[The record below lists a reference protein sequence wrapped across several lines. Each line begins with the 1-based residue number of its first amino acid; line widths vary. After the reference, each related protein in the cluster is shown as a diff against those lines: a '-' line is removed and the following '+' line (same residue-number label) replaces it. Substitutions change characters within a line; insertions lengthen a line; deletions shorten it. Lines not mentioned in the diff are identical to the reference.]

1 MDFDA
6 AEHLEAVERRVCSP
20 QHDGGPAHA
29 VRLSRRFG
37 APAEELWDAL
47 TDQERLRRWFMPVGG
62 ELRLGGRYQ
71 FEGNAGGTITACQ
84 PPSLLAVTWEFA
96 GDVSWVEVLVSNDG
110 AKGGRLTLTHTSRPS
125 EHWDE
130 YGPGATGVGWE
141 LGLLGLAFH
150 IGRPSEPKL
159 DEVAFA
165 TSPEG
170 RAFIAGSGEAWGQAA
185 VAAGTALEVAKAA
198 AKRTTA
204 FYLGE

>member
-6 AEHLEAVERRVCSP
+6 AEQLEAVERRVISSERA
-20 QHDGGPAHA
+20 GGPAHA
-29 VRLSRRFG
+29 VTLSRRFE
-37 APAEELWDAL
+37 APAEELWSAV

-71 FEGNAGGTITACQ
+71 FEGNAGGTITACK
-84 PPSLLAVTWEFA
+84 PPSYFAVTWEFA
-96 GDVSWVEVLVSNDG
+96 GDVSWVEVLVSKDG
-110 AKGGRLTLTHTSRPS
+110 AKGERMTLTHTSRPS

-141 LGLLGLAFH
+141 LGLLGLAMH
-150 IGRPSEPKL
+150 IVRPGEPKL

-165 TSPEG
+165 TSHEG
-170 RAFIAGSGEAWGQAA
+170 RAFIAGSGEAWGRAA
-185 VAAGTALEVAKAA
+185 VAAGTAPDVAKAA
-198 AKRTTA
+198 ADRTTA